1 MWKWFHC
8 YLSGGH
14 EFGVWGEPGMIYL
27 RCLHCGK
34 RSTGWAM
41 GGGNPRPADTSPVAR
56 FPAQNVLRSSSGA
69 VWCHRLRS
77 ALPCLDGSST
87 GKDNRGRARTANH

>member
-41 GGGNPRPADTSPVAR
+41 GGQQSELQPMIA
-56 FPAQNVLRSSSGA
+56 PAQATHGQQTRHL
-69 VWCHRLRS
+69 
-77 ALPCLDGSST
+77 
-87 GKDNRGRARTANH
+87 